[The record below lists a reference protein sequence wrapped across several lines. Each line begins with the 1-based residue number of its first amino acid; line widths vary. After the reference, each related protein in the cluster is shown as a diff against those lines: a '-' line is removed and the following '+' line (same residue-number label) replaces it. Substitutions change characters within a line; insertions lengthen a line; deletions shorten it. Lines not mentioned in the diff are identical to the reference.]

1 MNCSMPGFPVLHYLP
16 EFALTHVHWVS
27 DVIQPSHP
35 LSSPSP
41 PAFNLSQH
49 QGLFQWVSPWHQGHS
64 IGASALSSVPPM
76 NSQGWFPLRLTGLIS
91 LLSKRL
97 SGIFS
102 LDSLEESPILGK
114 IEGRRR
120 RRRQGMRLDSITDA
134 IDMNSGKLWEMLRN
148 REAWRAAVPGVE
160 ESDTTDGLN
169 SNKHYKSFLL
179 LYFPVECYFPLTL
192 KSNQSIFSFYLV
204 TQIFCPI
211 KWG

>member
-1 MNCSMPGFPVLHYLP
+1 MRRLF
-16 EFALTHVHWVS
+16 TS
-27 DVIQPSHP
+27 DDQ
-35 LSSPSP
+35 
-41 PAFNLSQH
+41 NT
-49 QGLFQWVSPWHQGHS
+49 
-64 IGASALSSVPPM
+64 GASAPALVLPVTT
-76 NSQGWFPLRLTGLIS
+76 QGWFPLRLTGLIS

-134 IDMNSGKLWEMLRN
+134 IDMNSGKFWEMLRN

-160 ESDTTDGLN
+160 ESDMTDGLN

>member
-1 MNCSMPGFPVLHYLP
+1 
-16 EFALTHVHWVS
+16 
-27 DVIQPSHP
+27 
-35 LSSPSP
+35 
-41 PAFNLSQH
+41 
-49 QGLFQWVSPWHQGHS
+49 
-64 IGASALSSVPPM
+64 
-76 NSQGWFPLRLTGLIS
+76 
-91 LLSKRL
+91 
-97 SGIFS
+97 
-102 LDSLEESPILGK
+102 
-114 IEGRRR
+114 
-120 RRRQGMRLDSITDA
+120 MRLDSITDA